1 VCRRG
6 VHLIAAQRACNG
18 TRHKQLH
25 MTSRAVACAASRFS
39 SARTRSD
46 SHWARLTDSKIV
58 ALFLRKAMY
67 GGQGAGSACASSADT
82 AAEASAHQPWASPQ
96 RSAPSA
102 ARAPLPAPPALRQT
116 PLRALPARCRMRRR
130 RARSQACPCQTGLR
144 PHAGCPRA
152 TEQGWDRGTRGPAP
166 PSRPAPCAPPRQPP
180 SRAHPRRRSVP
191 ATAQRG
197 LAGSPMRQ
205 AMHRLPCRR
214 RSLTGRRCTAR

>member
-102 ARAPLPAPPALRQT
+102 ARAPLPAPPALRQCVRWSNHGLWKEYESRLSQNAVQEIV
-116 PLRALPARCRMRRR
+116 LRCQGALK
-130 RARSQACPCQTGLR
+130 
-144 PHAGCPRA
+144 
-152 TEQGWDRGTRGPAP
+152 
-166 PSRPAPCAPPRQPP
+166 PSAHRRPAPALPQ
-180 SRAHPRRRSVP
+180 RRRDS
-191 ATAQRG
+191 G
-197 LAGSPMRQ
+197 LRTLLGAS
-205 AMHRLPCRR
+205 A
-214 RSLTGRRCTAR
+214 